1 MRESGKAMRALGS
14 SLLLILVIA
23 VVIVL
28 SGAFY
33 TVGEIQQV
41 VITQFGKPVGEP
53 ITTAGLKM
61 KIPFIQQVNV
71 IDKRILEW
79 DGNPSDMP
87 TKDKLYVS
95 VDMFARW
102 RITDPLQ
109 YFLRL
114 RDERSAQSR
123 LDDILG
129 SETRNSVAK
138 HELIE
143 IIRTTKDRVPLQ
155 DTSIENVNNAV
166 GVLLPIEKGREVVE
180 QEIFKAAAPKVAVF
194 GIELLDVRF
203 KRIDYNESVRQKIYD
218 RMVSERR
225 QIAEQFRSE
234 GNGEAAR
241 INGNRE
247 RDLQK
252 IQSEA
257 YRKVEEIRGG
267 ADAKATEI
275 YAKAYNQSP
284 EAVSFYEFTRTMVAY
299 KSIITTNT
307 TLVLSTGSE
316 LFKFL
321 EGIEAKQD
329 SPSR

>member
-1 MRESGKAMRALGS
+1 MKSLGTGLLI
-14 SLLLILVIA
+14 LLLIAAA
-23 VVIVL
+23 VVL
-28 SGAFY
+28 SGALY
-33 TVGEIQQV
+33 TVSEIQQV
-41 VITQFGKPVGEP
+41 IITQFGKPVGEP
-53 ITTAGLKM
+53 ITSAGLKM
-61 KIPFIQQVNV
+61 KIPFIQQVNS

-143 IIRTTKDRVPLQ
+143 IIRTTKGRVPLQ
-155 DTSIENVNNAV
+155 DTSIETANSPL
-166 GVLLPIEKGREVVE
+166 GTLLPIDKGRESVE
-180 QEIFKAAAPKVAVF
+180 NEIFKAAAPKVEVF

-257 YRKVEEIRGG
+257 YRKVQEIRGA
-267 ADAKATEI
+267 ADARATEI
-275 YAKAYNQSP
+275 YASAYNKNA
-284 EAVSFYEFTRTMVAY
+284 EAVKFYEFMRTMESY
-299 KSIITTNT
+299 RSIIDPKT
-307 TLVLSTGSE
+307 TLVLSTDSD

-321 EGIEAKQD
+321 KGIEPGKD
-329 SPSR
+329 SK

>member
-1 MRESGKAMRALGS
+1 MSALRS
-14 SLLLILVIA
+14 ILLLALAFIA
-23 VVIVL
+23 AVTL
-28 SGAFY
+28 LNSFY
-33 TVGEIQQV
+33 TVNEIEQV
-41 VITQFGKPVGEP
+41 IITQFGRPIGAPV
-53 ITTAGLKM
+53 TTAGLKM
-61 KIPFIQQVNV
+61 KVPFIQEVNP

-79 DGNPSDMP
+79 DGSPTDMP

-109 YFLRL
+109 YFLRM

-143 IIRTTKDRVPLQ
+143 IIRTTRDRVPLQ
-155 DTSIENVNNAV
+155 DTSLKDANNVV
-166 GVLLPIEKGREVVE
+166 GMLLPIQKGREAVE
-180 QEIFKAAAPKVAVF
+180 KEIFEAAVPKVAVF
-194 GIELLDVRF
+194 GIELLDIRF
-203 KRIDYNESVRQKIYD
+203 KRINYNESVRPKIYD

-247 RDLQK
+247 RDLLK

-257 YRKVEEIRGG
+257 YRQVEEIRGE

-275 YAKAYNQSP
+275 YARAYNQSP
-284 EAVSFYEFTRTMVAY
+284 QAVSFYEFTRTMEAY

-307 TLVLSTGSE
+307 TLVLSTDSE
-316 LFKFL
+316 LFKYL
-321 EGIEAKQD
+321 KGINPKEGPPVD
-329 SPSR
+329 LRR

>member
-1 MRESGKAMRALGS
+1 MKALSSG
-14 SLLLILVIA
+14 LLIILVILA
-23 VVIVL
+23 VVVVP
-28 SGAFY
+28 GAFY
-33 TVGEIQQV
+33 TVSEIKQV
-41 VITQFGKPVGEP
+41 IITQFGKPVGEP
-53 ITTAGLKM
+53 VTTAGLNM
-61 KIPFIQQVNV
+61 KIPFIQEVNV

-87 TKDKLYVS
+87 TKDKLYIS

-155 DTSIENVNNAV
+155 DTTLQNANNVV
-166 GVLLPIEKGREVVE
+166 GVLLPIQKGREKVE
-180 QEIFKAAAPKVAVF
+180 REIFEAAAPKVAVF

-203 KRIDYNESVRQKIYD
+203 KRIDYNQSVRPKIYD

-257 YRKVEEIRGG
+257 YRKVEEIRGE

-275 YAKAYNQSP
+275 YSRAYNQSP
-284 EAVSFYEFTRTMVAY
+284 EAVSFYEFTRTMEAY
-299 KSIITTNT
+299 KSIIATNT

-321 EGIEAKQD
+321 EGIDPNQD
-329 SPSR
+329 PRSK